1 MVRVAAVMIVTEVMV
16 MLIVIVIRIGANNT
30 TRGAYNDKIN
40 KSEKKDK
47 LKNMKKRLKSI
58 NFQQRPNKNKF
69 ERFIKPLRPLCGGRG
84 VRSSQVAFF
93 PRRPHIQATKEAQS
107 QLVIKKL

>member
-40 KSEKKDK
+40 KSEKK
-47 LKNMKKRLKSI
+47 R
-58 NFQQRPNKNKF
+58 
-69 ERFIKPLRPLCGGRG
+69 
-84 VRSSQVAFF
+84 
-93 PRRPHIQATKEAQS
+93 
-107 QLVIKKL
+107 